1 VATPG
6 EKRAVTLA
14 DAVAQLKSD
23 PARSV
28 RLHVDDV
35 DLELHL
41 VGREHA
47 AKGLGYFMA
56 EGGGWQG
63 ESADEILRI
72 LHEARKSGGV
82 AEPPEGL

>member
-1 VATPG
+1 VARPG
-6 EKRAVTLA
+6 EKRAASLA

-23 PARSV
+23 PARPV

-35 DLELHL
+35 DVELHL
-41 VGREHA
+41 VGGEDA
-47 AKGLGYFMA
+47 AKALGDFMA

-63 ESADEILRI
+63 ESPDEILR
-72 LHEARKSGGV
+72 LLKEARKVGGI

>member
-1 VATPG
+1 M
-6 EKRAVTLA
+6 RVTD
-14 DAVAQLKSD
+14 DASPKKLCASLG
-23 PARSV
+23 SV
-28 RLHVDDV
+28 RLHVEDV

-41 VGREHA
+41 VGRERV
-47 AKGLGYFMA
+47 AKGLGDFMA

-72 LHEARKSGGV
+72 LHDARKSGGV

>member
-1 VATPG
+1 VATPSD
-6 EKRAVTLA
+6 KRAATLA

-47 AKGLGYFMA
+47 AKGLGDFMA

-63 ESADEILRI
+63 ESADEILRA
-72 LHEARKSGGV
+72 LRDARKSGGV